1 MKHFLVTGTVQ
12 VSVEA
17 DEADEAKEKASPEL
31 REQDVELNDM
41 FAELD
46 PEYHSKDEILEY
58 EKARTD

>member
-1 MKHFLVTGTVQ
+1 MKHYMVTGTIQ
-12 VSVEA
+12 VMVEA
-17 DEADEAKEKASPEL
+17 ENEAEAKEKASPEL